1 MSRHTTD
8 GSLVTL
14 VLLVLGALLILPLL
28 FMGFGMM
35 EYGAMMGGWEH
46 GMWNG
51 GAAPGWVVVF
61 GAVLQ
66 LGFLVTLVGREA
78 DFEGTDAALPDDV
91 EVELVST
98 GPYSPEAEGVFA
110 DLTDRQREIL
120 ETALRF
126 GYYETPREATLED
139 LAPELGVEAG
149 TVGKHL
155 RAVESKVFAK
165 YVR

>member
-66 LGFLVTLVGREA
+66 LGFLVTLVGLGYLVLRGLTGSSSGSEPALEELRLAYARGDISDDEYEQRRERL
-78 DFEGTDAALPDDV
+78 GH
-91 EVELVST
+91 
-98 GPYSPEAEGVFA
+98 
-110 DLTDRQREIL
+110 DR
-120 ETALRF
+120 
-126 GYYETPREATLED
+126 
-139 LAPELGVEAG
+139 
-149 TVGKHL
+149 
-155 RAVESKVFAK
+155 
-165 YVR
+165 

>member
-66 LGFLVTLVGREA
+66 LGFLVTLVGLGYLVLRGLTGSSSGSEPALEELRLAYARGDISDDEYEQRRERL
-78 DFEGTDAALPDDV
+78 EH
-91 EVELVST
+91 
-98 GPYSPEAEGVFA
+98 
-110 DLTDRQREIL
+110 DR
-120 ETALRF
+120 
-126 GYYETPREATLED
+126 
-139 LAPELGVEAG
+139 
-149 TVGKHL
+149 
-155 RAVESKVFAK
+155 
-165 YVR
+165 